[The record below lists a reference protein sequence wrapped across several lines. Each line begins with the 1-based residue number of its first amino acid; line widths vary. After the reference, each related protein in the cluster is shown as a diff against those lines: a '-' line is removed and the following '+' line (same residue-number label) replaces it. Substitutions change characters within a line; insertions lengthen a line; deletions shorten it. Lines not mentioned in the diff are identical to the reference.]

1 MATRFLNLFCSRCNA
16 HIALYKKKG
25 TGNLLRLYLNMIS
38 GPETLAGLKQITN
51 KSELPPLTCPQCGNL
66 VGVPQKS
73 GNRLAFRLIKGS
85 FRKKKSD

>member
-16 HIALYKKKG
+16 HIALYQKKG

-38 GPETLAGLKQITN
+38 GPKTLADLKQTTK
-51 KSELPPLTCPQCGNL
+51 KSDLPSLTCPQCDNL
-66 VGVPQKS
+66 IGVPQRS

-85 FRKKKSD
+85 FRRKKSD